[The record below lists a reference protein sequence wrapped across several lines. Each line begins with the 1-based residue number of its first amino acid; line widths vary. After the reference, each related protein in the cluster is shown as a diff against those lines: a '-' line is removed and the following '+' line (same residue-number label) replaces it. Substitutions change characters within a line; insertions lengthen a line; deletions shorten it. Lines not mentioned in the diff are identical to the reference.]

1 MIQVMIEM
9 DEGGQNLQIKASVP
23 LPIVLAVVTSAYHE
37 LLSQKIRAD
46 FDTSVRLARRLPQD
60 GRN

>member
-9 DEGGQNLQIKASVP
+9 DESGTNLRITSAVP
-23 LPIVLAVVTSAYHE
+23 PLVALAVVTSAYHE

-46 FDTSVRLARRLPQD
+46 FDASIRLVRRVPTDRR
-60 GRN
+60 N